1 VAKHIHR
8 IPKDEPQKKQDTPD
22 LSDYEEWKFVAGIEP
37 RPESLDPLLVKERT
51 IAFSNKS
58 KKTTKEER
66 VKEKSDEF
74 RDQVTNT
81 DQYFRFANGIIKEK
95 LNKLRHLKENDKKF
109 FDELGNLQNK
119 IKTKAEIDK
128 LNPKYLTSHDA
139 KALIM
144 YLEEDYEKMKDKLLY
159 QELIV
164 QKTKDM
170 IATKRKEIS
179 QIKEMLKEIIQRR
192 PKQDEITDPIA
203 VLKEELRKAGVDEKH
218 RIFKVIDDIAESLDM
233 KYLKDQLNKG

>member
-1 VAKHIHR
+1 
-8 IPKDEPQKKQDTPD
+8 
-22 LSDYEEWKFVAGIEP
+22 
-37 RPESLDPLLVKERT
+37 
-51 IAFSNKS
+51 
-58 KKTTKEER
+58 
-66 VKEKSDEF
+66 
-74 RDQVTNT
+74 
-81 DQYFRFANGIIKEK
+81 
-95 LNKLRHLKENDKKF
+95 
-109 FDELGNLQNK
+109 
-119 IKTKAEIDK
+119 
-128 LNPKYLTSHDA
+128 
-139 KALIM
+139 
-144 YLEEDYEKMKDKLLY
+144 MKDKLLY